1 MQASHRNEKADLKIN
16 FVDFNVF
23 SRISLVNVS
32 RILVLHLLTGL
43 QNAHIIY
50 IEHLSFE
57 QFTRLT
63 KTSIKVKSAHKL
75 QRAFDSDMHGWF
87 N

>member
-32 RILVLHLLTGL
+32 RILVLHLLTGFE
-43 QNAHIIY
+43 NAHIINRTSQFSTVY
-50 IEHLSFE
+50 TINQDEH
-57 QFTRLT
+57 
-63 KTSIKVKSAHKL
+63 K
-75 QRAFDSDMHGWF
+75 G
-87 N
+87 